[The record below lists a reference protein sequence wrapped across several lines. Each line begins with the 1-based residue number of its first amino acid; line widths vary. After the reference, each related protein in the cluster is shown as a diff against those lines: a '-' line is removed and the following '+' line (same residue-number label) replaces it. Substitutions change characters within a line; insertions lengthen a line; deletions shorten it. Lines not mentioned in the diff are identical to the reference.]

1 MRITAGKGE
10 PLNRIYLALSDA
22 EALDLI
28 GALEQLRE
36 AGPRSHGHWHVSQA
50 DFQREV
56 TVYREDDETA
66 ANFPRFANPS

>member
-1 MRITAGKGE
+1 MRITAREGA
-10 PLNRIYLALSDA
+10 PLNQVYLALSDA

-36 AGPRSHGHWHVSQA
+36 AGPGSHGHWHVSQD

-66 ANFPRFANPS
+66 VDFPRSTNPS